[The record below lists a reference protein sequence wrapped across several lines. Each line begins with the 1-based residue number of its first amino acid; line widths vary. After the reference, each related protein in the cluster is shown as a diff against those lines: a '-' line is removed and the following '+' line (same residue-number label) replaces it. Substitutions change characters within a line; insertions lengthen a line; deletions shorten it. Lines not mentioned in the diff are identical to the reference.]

1 MIKIEIEKE
10 KESKQIIYFK
20 ISGHAESADY
30 GEDIICA
37 SVSAVGQMTLNG
49 LIEILELDKLKYREA
64 EGIIDCDLKTSG
76 LTEEEYEFAKN
87 NIHVILKMNF
97 DKINNEQLI
106 ELAQNY
112 FKN

>member
-76 LTEEEYEFAKN
+76 LTEEENEKACILTKSMYSYLKEVAKEYKKF
-87 NIHVILKMNF
+87 VK
-97 DKINNEQLI
+97 LI
-106 ELAQNY
+106 IREV
-112 FKN
+112 